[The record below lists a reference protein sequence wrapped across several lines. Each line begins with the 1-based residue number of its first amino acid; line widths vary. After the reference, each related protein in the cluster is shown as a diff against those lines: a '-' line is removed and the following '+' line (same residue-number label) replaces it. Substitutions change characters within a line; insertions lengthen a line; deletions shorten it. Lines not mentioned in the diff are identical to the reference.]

1 MDTVMI
7 FFKNVLY
14 GLKYIATGL
23 ALFIAL
29 WSVVLMPLFVAEL
42 TGQNAWYL
50 TYTLHVIFLANA
62 IGDALRD

>member
-1 MDTVMI
+1 MDTVKV

-23 ALFIAL
+23 ALFMAL
-29 WSVVLMPLFVAEL
+29 WSIVLMPLLVAEL

-50 TYTLHVIFLANA
+50 AYTLHVIFFANA